1 MQHPMRRRTGRF
13 AATAS
18 ALAIAA
24 GLAACGGDDG
34 GGDAGGGGG
43 GGAAAGGE
51 SILSEPARNART
63 IDPNAANN
71 AQGEVTFC
79 IGGSLDGHRQ
89 VVRQFNRQGGAT
101 ARILA
106 LPASADE
113 QRQQQIQRLEAQSG
127 DCDVLAMDV
136 IWTAEYANQGWLY
149 DVSPVLEQRQGQFIE
164 STVDSATYG
173 GKTWAVPYNSNAGF
187 LYYRTDATRQAPETW
202 QQVYEQAAQEDGIVY
217 QGARYE
223 GLTVNFLELL
233 YSAGGNV
240 LNEDGTQATADSQQ
254 VRDVLTFMRQ
264 GIENGAAPRAV
275 TTYMEDQSL
284 QNFQNRRS
292 SFMRNWPYAYDLS
305 NEAGLEG
312 EFEITTF
319 PAFGQGEGAGVLG
332 GFNLGISAYTDNVGA
347 ALAFV
352 NFATDT
358 DAQTTLVSEAALPS
372 VLGEVYDQPAVRRA
386 IPFAEELREA
396 ITQAQPRPVSPVY
409 TQISQAIYE
418 NAHDALTGQT
428 PPDQA
433 ATQMNQQIQQALETF

>member
-1 MQHPMRRRTGRF
+1 MQHPLRRR
-13 AATAS
+13 AARLTVTTATLAAS
-18 ALAIAA
+18 AFLV
-24 GLAACGGDDG
+24 ACGGDDG
-34 GGDAGGGGG
+34 GGDTGGGGG
-43 GGAAAGGE
+43 TAAGGGE
-51 SILSEPARNART
+51 SILSEPARNAKA

-89 VVRQFNRQGGAT
+89 VVRGFNQQGNGR

-136 IWTAEYANQGWLY
+136 VWTAEYANQGWLY
-149 DVSPVLEQRQGQFIE
+149 NMTPLIEQRRAEFIP
-164 STVDSATYG
+164 STLESATYG
-173 GKTWAVPYNSNAGF
+173 DQAWAVPYNSNAGF
-187 LYYRTDATRQAPETW
+187 LYYRTDASRQAPTTW
-202 QQVYEQAAQEDGIVY
+202 QQVYELAQQEDGIVY

-264 GIENGAAPRAV
+264 GIQDGAAPRAV

-284 QNFQNRRS
+284 QNFQNGRS

-332 GFNLGISAYTDNVGA
+332 GFNLAISNYTDNVGA
-347 ALAFV
+347 ATAFV
-352 NFATDT
+352 NYATSAE
-358 DAQTTLVSEAALPS
+358 AQETLVTEASLPS
-372 VLGEVYDQPAVRRA
+372 VLGEVYDAPAVQRA
-386 IPFAEELREA
+386 IPFASDLREA

-418 NAHDALTGQT
+418 NAHDALTGEAT
-428 PPDQA
+428 PDAA
-433 ATQMNQQIQQALETF
+433 ATAMNQEIQRALETF